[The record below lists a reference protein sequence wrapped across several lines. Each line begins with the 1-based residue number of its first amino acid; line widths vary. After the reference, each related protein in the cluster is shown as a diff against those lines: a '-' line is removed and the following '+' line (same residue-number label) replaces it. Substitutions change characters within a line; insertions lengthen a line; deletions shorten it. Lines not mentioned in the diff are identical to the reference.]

1 MIGHGDHLAVPV
13 CLTRLDGDDARLDV
27 VHVIPHE
34 LMHSQ
39 GDGSIN
45 FVLFHTL
52 YLYRAKG
59 YG

>member
-1 MIGHGDHLAVPV
+1 
-13 CLTRLDGDDARLDV
+13 